1 MEDNNDDFEDEDVKK
16 GFKRYVKKWRDNDE
30 NVSES
35 EEEMD
40 EKEKSKIIKI
50 KVVIMVVLIF
60 LNYKELG
67 KEFKDENSC
76 EEV

>member
-1 MEDNNDDFEDEDVKK
+1 
-16 GFKRYVKKWRDNDE
+16 
-30 NVSES
+30 
-35 EEEMD
+35 MD

-76 EEV
+76 EEVYFIEEED